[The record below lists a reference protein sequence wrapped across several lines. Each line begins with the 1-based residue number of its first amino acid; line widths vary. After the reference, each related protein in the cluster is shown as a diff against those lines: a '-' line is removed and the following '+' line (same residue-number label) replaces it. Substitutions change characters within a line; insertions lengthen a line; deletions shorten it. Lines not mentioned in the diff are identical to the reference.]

1 MQTALQELISELK
14 SIESYDPIVYGII
27 KRAES
32 KLEKEKEQII
42 NAYENGSDVNDDLK
56 PLYGTP
62 KEYYNQTYEKK

>member
-32 KLEKEKEQII
+32 KLEKEKKQIKE
-42 NAYENGSDVNDDLK
+42 AWYNGGVNGMGLFETNT
-56 PLYGTP
+56 GE
-62 KEYYNQTYEKK
+62 EYYNQTYEKK